1 MWVEQ
6 CDSEWSEERIFLK
19 VGASW
24 FSLAPTAL
32 HHRSKSA
39 PPPLQERSTTV
50 PSQGQFMPM
59 TRNITVYL
67 AIIQV
72 KHM

>member
-6 CDSEWSEERIFLK
+6 CDSEWSEERIFWRR
-19 VGASW
+19 GFHS
-24 FSLAPTAL
+24 
-32 HHRSKSA
+32 
-39 PPPLQERSTTV
+39 LQERSTTA

-67 AIIQV
+67 AIIHV